1 MDNAFCMIDMLHMT
15 INTVKQSHFKY
26 CEYDQY
32 NKKIYKHRRKIY
44 KFNPYALLWNIDNYY
59 SIDYSEIHGKII
71 KFTMDMI
78 TAPELT
84 GFTAVMK
91 LDDFNIIFYAKGF
104 LYTIVIYV
112 R

>member
-1 MDNAFCMIDMLHMT
+1 MT
-15 INTVKQSHFKY
+15 STIRKYISIGGRSINS
-26 CEYDQY
+26 
-32 NKKIYKHRRKIY
+32 I
-44 KFNPYALLWNIDNYY
+44 PMPWLWNIDNYY